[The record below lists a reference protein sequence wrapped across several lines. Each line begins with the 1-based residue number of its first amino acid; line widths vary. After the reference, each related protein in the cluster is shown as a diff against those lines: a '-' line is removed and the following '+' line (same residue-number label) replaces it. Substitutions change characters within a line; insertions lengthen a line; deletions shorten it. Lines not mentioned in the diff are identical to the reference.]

1 MKKYLMT
8 AMAAVAM
15 GVAFTSCSHNTDLY
29 GGEEGSGKI
38 NGRTAQEQI
47 ELDKAVYKA
56 AFEKTFGKVAPT
68 VDWGFGSGTRAFTRA
83 QDQDYPATSHHINA
97 NGNEWAASTTGDNPK
112 TYGGWLVP
120 APLTEG
126 QIERVKAYFQANPN
140 LKYEDPHWR
149 HFFVQQ
155 VYKGGDDP
163 KEGGSPENIVSASNK
178 KTDSNSMTDLYVGPD
193 KNESYYINNFGKG
206 DAKPYPNVLNNGQD
220 VNSGDHYSD
229 KILLMVNVDNTS
241 TFTYFNTTTSSAV
254 NNKCALVAASV
265 IDEWA
270 AENGNPGAAVVD
282 EWERSFLGFDLALL
296 EGAQAYDKNGGNAS
310 YWQAPGQPT
319 YYWDGTTIAQFTDND
334 RYITDKLGSAIGYL
348 TNSTDWYVSA
358 GSVKLNQTYNCGEKS
373 IDELNWDDIKNA
385 VVLDEM
391 KVAGAQNGKAKVI
404 NMKRIK
410 ELVDEG
416 YLPVKDR
423 NLAEWVKVGKSDGYF
438 TDWIVT
444 LTRADRI
451 DEKGKSTYRV
461 IAEDLS
467 ATEGSDF
474 DFNDVVFDVEPN
486 ETGDAAKIVLRAAG
500 GIYRLTVAG
509 QEVHQAFGATPDEEG
524 LYPMINTQPWVSDN
538 KVTLIESYEGNFS
551 SDAAI
556 RNTIKNIPILVY
568 KPEYEEN
575 GAPLEANTGQASCKI
590 LVDQNFDVVPERKGM
605 ATEKKNFNKYVQG
618 TWDTQTKGFWWK
630 PNANN

>member
-29 GGEEGSGKI
+29 GGEEGGGKI

-149 HFFVQQ
+149 HFFIQQ

-178 KTDSNSMTDLYVGPD
+178 ITDSNSMTDLYVGPD
-193 KNESYYINNFGKG
+193 KNESYYINNFEKG

-220 VNSGDHYSD
+220 VNLGEHYSD

-296 EGAQAYDKNGGNAS
+296 EGAQAYDKYGGNAS

-423 NLAEWVKVGKSDGYF
+423 SLQEWVKVGKSDGYF

-451 DEKGKSTYRV
+451 DEKEKTTYRV

-467 ATEGSDF
+467 ASEASDF

-486 ETGDAAKIVLRAAG
+486 AAGTAAKIVLRAAG

-509 QEVHQAFGATPDEEG
+509 QEVHEAFAAAYPDARYGKGEDG
-524 LYPMINTQPWVSDN
+524 LYPMINTQPWDRDI
-538 KVTLIESYEGNFS
+538 KATLIELEGDFS
-551 SDAAI
+551 SEAI
-556 RNTIKNIPILVY
+556 RNTIKDIEIKVY
-568 KPEYEEN
+568 KPGYEVE
-575 GAPLEANTGQASCKI
+575 GAELEAKIGEPACKI
-590 LVDQNFDVVPERKGM
+590 LVDQTFNV
-605 ATEKKNFNKYVQG
+605 ATERADLGKQYNKFKAFVTG
-618 TWDTQTKGFWWK
+618 ELEGHIWW
-630 PNANN
+630 

>member
-8 AMAAVAM
+8 
-15 GVAFTSCSHNTDLY
+15 GVAALAFAATFTSCSKAGDLY
-29 GGEEGSGKI
+29 DEGRVEKEKEQAII
-38 NGRTAQEQI
+38 NSYE
-47 ELDKAVYKA
+47 K
-56 AFEKTFGKVAPT
+56 AFEAAFGKVGAN
-68 VDWGFGSGTRAFTRA
+68 VDWGFSSRKASTRA
-83 QDQDYPATSHHINA
+83 QDKDYPATSHHINA

-112 TYGGWLVP
+112 EFGGWLVP

-126 QIERVKAYFQANPN
+126 QIARVKAYFQSNPN
-140 LKYEDPHWR
+140 LTYVDPHWR
-149 HFFVQQ
+149 HFFIQQ
-155 VYKGGDDP
+155 VYKGGEDP
-163 KEGGSPENIVSASNK
+163 KEGGSPENIISAGNK
-178 KTDSNSMTDLYVGPD
+178 TTDSNSMTELFVGPD
-193 KNESYYINNFGKG
+193 KNESYKINNFAQG
-206 DAKPYPNVLNNGQD
+206 DATSYPNVLNNGQD

-296 EGAQAYDKNGGNAS
+296 EGAQAYDKYGGNAS

-358 GSVKLNQTYNCGEKS
+358 GSVNLNQTYNCGEKS

-423 NLAEWVKVGKSDGYF
+423 SLQEWVKVGKSDGYF

-451 DEKGKSTYRV
+451 DEKRTPLYRV

-467 ATEGSDF
+467 ATEAGDF
-474 DFNDVVFDVEPN
+474 DFNDVVFDVVKAEN
-486 ETGDAAKIVLRAAG
+486 GKTTLKLICAG
-500 GIYRLTVAG
+500 GTLPLRVRG
-509 QEVHQAFGATPDEEG
+509 ENEVEGVEVHSVFGQTEPDAQG
-524 LYPMINTQPWVSDN
+524 
-538 KVTLIESYEGNFS
+538 K
-551 SDAAI
+551 
-556 RNTIKNIPILVY
+556 Y
-568 KPEYEEN
+568 KMY
-575 GAPLEANTGQASCKI
+575 NTGAGPTVPEATFTVEGEYTTPEQIKKIIIEAKKDNVWMPLPANRGEAACKI
-590 LVDQNFDVVPERKGM
+590 LVDDTFKPVTERRNI
-605 ATEKKNFNKYVQG
+605 ADENKKFTNYVQG
-618 TWDTQTKGFWWK
+618 TFVDEFWWK
-630 PNANN
+630 

>member
-1 MKKYLMT
+1 MT

-29 GGEEGSGKI
+29 GGEEGGGKI

-47 ELDKAVYKA
+47 ELDKAVYNA
-56 AFEKTFGKVAPT
+56 AFEKAFGKVAPT

-126 QIERVKAYFQANPN
+126 QIKRVKAYFQANPN

-149 HFFVQQ
+149 HFFIQQ

-163 KEGGSPENIVSASNK
+163 KEGGSPENIVSAGNK
-178 KTDSNSMTDLYVGPD
+178 TTDSNSMTELFVGPD
-193 KNESYYINNFGKG
+193 KNESYKINNFAQG
-206 DAKPYPNVLNNGQD
+206 DATSYPNVLNNGQD

-270 AENGNPGAAVVD
+270 ERQSPVPGSPVVD
-282 EWERSFLGFDLALL
+282 QWERSFLGFDLALM
-296 EGAQAYDKNGGNAS
+296 EGNQVYAKDWQTGEAQIAS
-310 YWQAPGQPT
+310 YQNCAESPN
-319 YYWDGTTIAQFTDND
+319 YAWDGEKVIDISGDKTIRKSNGD
-334 RYITDKLGSAIGYL
+334 AIGYIFEHK
-348 TNSTDWYVSA
+348 DWYVAADQINMSQTSQGYTPETA
-358 GSVKLNQTYNCGEKS
+358 NTCTTPVIKEFTYNGTKYQS
-373 IDELNWDDIKNA
+373 
-385 VVLDEM
+385 VVNL
-391 KVAGAQNGKAKVI
+391 
-404 NMKRIK
+404 R
-410 ELVDEG
+410 
-416 YLPVKDR
+416 YLQY
-423 NLAEWVKVGKSDGYF
+423 LADNDWVPTNQYGLTNWVKVGKSDGYF

-451 DEKGKSTYRV
+451 DEKEKTTYRV

-467 ATEGSDF
+467 ASQGSDF
-474 DFNDVVFDVEPN
+474 DFNDVVFDVVPN
-486 ETGDAAKIVLRAAG
+486 AAGDKADIILRAAG
-500 GIYRLTVAG
+500 GIYELKVAG
-509 QEVHQAFGATPDEEG
+509 KEVHKAFGYDPDPETG
-524 LYPMINTQPWVSDN
+524 LYQMINTQPWN
-538 KVTLIESYEGNFS
+538 ENYKVTLVKDYEGDFKDN
-551 SDAAI
+551 I
-556 RNTIKNIPILVY
+556 RNTINNIKITVT
-568 KPEYEEN
+568 KPEYGEVNAELKAEK
-575 GAPLEANTGQASCKI
+575 GKPACKI
-590 LVDQNFDVVPERKGM
+590 LVDETFKV
-605 ATEKKNFNKYVQG
+605 ATERSDLGRDYDQFRPYVHGDYTNG
-618 TWDTQTKGFWWK
+618 TFQDAFWWK
-630 PNANN
+630 KD

>member
-29 GGEEGSGKI
+29 GGEEGGGKI

-47 ELDKAVYKA
+47 ELDKAVYNA
-56 AFEKTFGKVAPT
+56 AFEKAFGKVAPT

-126 QIERVKAYFQANPN
+126 QIKRVKAYFQANPN

-149 HFFVQQ
+149 HFFIQQ

-163 KEGGSPENIVSASNK
+163 KEGGSPENIVSAGNK
-178 KTDSNSMTDLYVGPD
+178 TTDSNSMTELFVGPD
-193 KNESYYINNFGKG
+193 KNESYKINNFAQG
-206 DAKPYPNVLNNGQD
+206 DATSYPNVLNNGQD

-270 AENGNPGAAVVD
+270 ERQSPVPGSPVVD
-282 EWERSFLGFDLALL
+282 QWERSFLGFDLALM
-296 EGAQAYDKNGGNAS
+296 EGNQVYAKDWQTGEAQIAS
-310 YWQAPGQPT
+310 YQNCAESPN
-319 YYWDGTTIAQFTDND
+319 YAWDGEKVIDISGDKTIRKSNGD
-334 RYITDKLGSAIGYL
+334 AIGYIFEHK
-348 TNSTDWYVSA
+348 DWYVAADQINMSQTSQGYTPETA
-358 GSVKLNQTYNCGEKS
+358 NTCTTPVIKEFTYNGTKYQS
-373 IDELNWDDIKNA
+373 
-385 VVLDEM
+385 VVNL
-391 KVAGAQNGKAKVI
+391 
-404 NMKRIK
+404 R
-410 ELVDEG
+410 
-416 YLPVKDR
+416 YLQY
-423 NLAEWVKVGKSDGYF
+423 LADNDWVPTNQYGLTNWVKVGKSDGYF

-451 DEKGKSTYRV
+451 DEKEKTTYRV

-467 ATEGSDF
+467 ASQGSDF
-474 DFNDVVFDVEPN
+474 DFNDVVFDVVPN
-486 ETGDAAKIVLRAAG
+486 AAGDKADIILRAAG
-500 GIYRLTVAG
+500 GIYELKVAG
-509 QEVHQAFGATPDEEG
+509 KEVHKAFGYDPDPETG
-524 LYPMINTQPWVSDN
+524 LYQMINTQPWN
-538 KVTLIESYEGNFS
+538 ENYKVTLVKDYEGDFKDN
-551 SDAAI
+551 I
-556 RNTIKNIPILVY
+556 RNTINNIKITVT
-568 KPEYEEN
+568 KPEYGEVNAELKAEK
-575 GAPLEANTGQASCKI
+575 GKPACKI
-590 LVDQNFDVVPERKGM
+590 LVDETFKV
-605 ATEKKNFNKYVQG
+605 ATERSDLGRDYDQFRPYVHGDYTNG
-618 TWDTQTKGFWWK
+618 TFQDAFWWK
-630 PNANN
+630 KD

>member
-1 MKKYLMT
+1 MT

-193 KNESYYINNFGKG
+193 KNESYYINNFEKG

-220 VNSGDHYSD
+220 VNLGEHYSD

>member
-1 MKKYLMT
+1 MT
-8 AMAAVAM
+8 
-15 GVAFTSCSHNTDLY
+15 GVAALAFAATFTSCSKAGDLY
-29 GGEEGSGKI
+29 DEGRVEKEKEQAII
-38 NGRTAQEQI
+38 NSYE
-47 ELDKAVYKA
+47 K
-56 AFEKTFGKVAPT
+56 AFEAAFGKVGAN
-68 VDWGFGSGTRAFTRA
+68 VDWGFSSRKASTRA
-83 QDQDYPATSHHINA
+83 QDKDYPATSHHINA

-112 TYGGWLVP
+112 EFGGWLVP

-126 QIERVKAYFQANPN
+126 QIARVKAYFQSNPN
-140 LKYEDPHWR
+140 LTYVDPHWR
-149 HFFVQQ
+149 HFFIQQ
-155 VYKGGDDP
+155 VYKGGEDP
-163 KEGGSPENIVSASNK
+163 KEGGSPENIISAGNK
-178 KTDSNSMTDLYVGPD
+178 TTDSNSMTELFVGPD
-193 KNESYYINNFGKG
+193 KNESYKINNFAQG
-206 DAKPYPNVLNNGQD
+206 DATSYPNVLNNGQD

-296 EGAQAYDKNGGNAS
+296 EGAQAYDKYGGNAS

-358 GSVKLNQTYNCGEKS
+358 GSVNLNQTYNCGEKS

-423 NLAEWVKVGKSDGYF
+423 SLQEWVKVGKSDGYF

-451 DEKGKSTYRV
+451 DEKRTPLYRV

-467 ATEGSDF
+467 ATEAGDF
-474 DFNDVVFDVEPN
+474 DFNDVVFDVVKAEN
-486 ETGDAAKIVLRAAG
+486 GKTTLKLICAG
-500 GIYRLTVAG
+500 GTLPLRVRG
-509 QEVHQAFGATPDEEG
+509 ENEVEGVEVHSVFGQTEPDAQG
-524 LYPMINTQPWVSDN
+524 
-538 KVTLIESYEGNFS
+538 K
-551 SDAAI
+551 
-556 RNTIKNIPILVY
+556 Y
-568 KPEYEEN
+568 KMY
-575 GAPLEANTGQASCKI
+575 NTGAGPTVPEATFTVEGEYTTPEQIKKIIIEAKKDNVWMPLPANRGEAACKI
-590 LVDQNFDVVPERKGM
+590 LVDDTFKPVTERRNI
-605 ATEKKNFNKYVQG
+605 ADENKKFTNYVQG
-618 TWDTQTKGFWWK
+618 TFVDEFWWK
-630 PNANN
+630 

>member
-1 MKKYLMT
+1 MT

-29 GGEEGSGKI
+29 GGEEGGGKI

-83 QDQDYPATSHHINA
+83 QDQNYPATSHHINA

-112 TYGGWLVP
+112 EFGGWLVP

-126 QIERVKAYFQANPN
+126 QIERVKAYFQANPK

-149 HFFVQQ
+149 HFFIQQ

-163 KEGGSPENIVSASNK
+163 KEGGSPENIVSAGNK
-178 KTDSNSMTDLYVGPD
+178 TTNSNSMTELFVGPN
-193 KNESYYINNFGKG
+193 KNEDYKINNFSKG
-206 DAKPYPNVLNNGQD
+206 DATPYPNVLNNGQD
-220 VNSGDHYSD
+220 VNLGEHYSD

-296 EGAQAYDKNGGNAS
+296 EGAQAYDKYGGNAS

-358 GSVKLNQTYNCGEKS
+358 GSVRLDQTYNCREKS

-423 NLAEWVKVGKSDGYF
+423 SLQEWVKVGKSDGYF

-451 DEKGKSTYRV
+451 GEKEKSTYRV
-461 IAEDLS
+461 IAEDLTAS
-467 ATEGSDF
+467 EASDF
-474 DFNDVVFDVEPN
+474 DFNDVVFDVEPI
-486 ETGDAAKIVLRAAG
+486 DAGHAKIVLRAAG
-500 GIYRLTVAG
+500 GIYKLTVAG
-509 QEVHQAFGATPDEEG
+509 HEVHEAFEVYPDAEG
-524 LYPMINTQPWVSDN
+524 LYQMINTQPWDPN
-538 KVTLIESYEGNFS
+538 YKVTLIDSFTGDFS

-556 RNTIKNIPILVY
+556 RNTIKNNIPILVY
-568 KPEYEEN
+568 KPGYEEV
-575 GAPLEANTGQASCKI
+575 GAPLDAKTGEPACKI
-590 LVDQNFDVVPERKGM
+590 LVDQTYIV
-605 ATEKKNFNKYVQG
+605 ATERADLGKQYNKFKAFVTGELQG
-618 TWDTQTKGFWWK
+618 HIWW
-630 PNANN
+630 